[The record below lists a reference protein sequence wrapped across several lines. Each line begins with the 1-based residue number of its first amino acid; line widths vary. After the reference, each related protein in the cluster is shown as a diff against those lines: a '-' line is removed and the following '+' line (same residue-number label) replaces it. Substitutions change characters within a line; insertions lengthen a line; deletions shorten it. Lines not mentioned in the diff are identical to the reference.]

1 VSLVFLVVSARLI
14 LADRLEW
21 LPVVFVLWANSH
33 AMVVLGVAMS
43 GAVALEALVWSRQRA
58 VRAFATTAACVM
70 APILSPLRWGYWP
83 QVLATVTVSRELQIQ
98 EYRTPL
104 AAADLPFWFGLGVF
118 VTLLLV
124 NRARLRDLS
133 AGERAL
139 TIATVVVAFAAATA
153 SRNVPFFAVVA
164 APTISRLWPASRV
177 VRTRPM
183 KPVGVVPIGI
193 AACAS
198 LVGVLVVVGSWR
210 DGRAPR
216 GWQPLSAGA
225 IEAVRR
231 CPDPLFNQM
240 EDGGPLMWFVPER
253 RVFVDSRMEAY
264 PLSLL
269 RQSREVDLGGEY
281 RPLFSDYRIACAV
294 VTTGSMLAQR
304 LASDGSFEAIYSD
317 ASRTVFAR
325 AGES

>member
-1 VSLVFLVVSARLI
+1 
-14 LADRLEW
+14 
-21 LPVVFVLWANSH
+21 
-33 AMVVLGVAMS
+33 
-43 GAVALEALVWSRQRA
+43 
-58 VRAFATTAACVM
+58 
-70 APILSPLRWGYWP
+70 
-83 QVLATVTVSRELQIQ
+83 
-98 EYRTPL
+98 
-104 AAADLPFWFGLGVF
+104 
-118 VTLLLV
+118 
-124 NRARLRDLS
+124 
-133 AGERAL
+133 
-139 TIATVVVAFAAATA
+139 
-153 SRNVPFFAVVA
+153 
-164 APTISRLWPASRV
+164 
-177 VRTRPM
+177 M

-325 AGES
+325 VGES